1 MSESAVILEGEVA
14 RQFNPVDK
22 LRATNQDSSVSDWVP
37 SDTLDLGSLMAS
49 ENTLYLANIDDD
61 CDAYEE
67 VEVDVSEELEDGDYK
82 KITGKGN
89 DGNDYAVGLDENGNL
104 TSEMI
109 PSAIHIVIK
118 PRKLEY
124 EEGET
129 LDFTG
134 IHVYLM
140 DGNNHLFTSEDY
152 PTGEIPFE
160 ELLLP
165 ITVAHGSSDRHASSD
180 IDLSPLTQPIAFA
193 YGNASYSYDW
203 GGLNYNTRVTVD
215 GFVTTVVFKS
225 GGGIGIILAARE
237 SKTFFCE
244 NWTIN
249 SQGEE
254 SEHQTTTGQLSGT
267 FEHNGKTVYWGGSSA
282 VSFHFDNIV
291 AIPCAGEIAGDENVA
306 SALDPKIAW
315 TMVYGDNSGSGG
327 QIPVQFQRSDGE
339 ILEDS
344 FQINVS
350 EKSESN
356 STESNS
362 TESDSGSGHTSGGF

>member
-14 RQFNPVDK
+14 RRFNPVDK

-37 SDTLDLGSLMAS
+37 SDTLDLGNLMAS

-82 KITGKGN
+82 KITGKGD

-104 TSEMI
+104 TSEMV
-109 PSAIHIVIK
+109 PSAIHIAIK

-140 DGNNHLFTSEDY
+140 DGNNQRFTSEDY

-165 ITVAHGSSDRHASSD
+165 VT
-180 IDLSPLTQPIAFA
+180 IAD
-193 YGNASYSYDW
+193 GE
-203 GGLNYNTRVTVD
+203 GG
-215 GFVTTVVFKS
+215 
-225 GGGIGIILAARE
+225 
-237 SKTFFCE
+237 
-244 NWTIN
+244 
-249 SQGEE
+249 
-254 SEHQTTTGQLSGT
+254 
-267 FEHNGKTVYWGGSSA
+267 GGSSETFIDVDGLNNPLCLWNINEGSQYHVYWDQENPYYYY
-282 VSFHFDNIV
+282 VSELEATAPVYILKLSRMNEEGYISVNCSTESFRIKTQRQTPPSWDPQINISGSRQTTYGGHSVHITTPMVTSRDNV
-291 AIPCAGEIAGDENVA
+291 CNLVPASPAQEIAIQNVA
-306 SALDPKIAW
+306 VLALTEGREI
-315 TMVYGDNSGSGG
+315 G
-327 QIPVQFQRSDGE
+327 QNTVPVQWLRSDGE
-339 ILEDS
+339 TLEDS
-344 FQINVS
+344 FSIEINPGT
-350 EKSESN
+350 N
-356 STESNS
+356 STPS
-362 TESDSGSGHTSGGF
+362 ESDSGSGHTSGGF

>member
-14 RQFNPVDK
+14 RRFNPVDK

-37 SDTLDLGSLMAS
+37 SDTLDLGSLMVS
-49 ENTLYLANIDDD
+49 ENNLYMANIDDD

-140 DGNNHLFTSEDY
+140 DGNNQRFTSEDY

-165 ITVAHGSSDRHASSD
+165 VTTAEGDGSDYSSSTLDGLTVNYCDAYSMSWGFGTTESEQKGNSWK
-180 IDLSPLTQPIAFA
+180 IDLIA
-193 YGNASYSYDW
+193 
-203 GGLNYNTRVTVD
+203 
-215 GFVTTVVFKS
+215 
-225 GGGIGIILAARE
+225 
-237 SKTFFCE
+237 
-244 NWTIN
+244 
-249 SQGEE
+249 Q
-254 SEHQTTTGQLSGT
+254 SGT
-267 FEHNGKTVYWGGSSA
+267 FYGLIYAPTAISNGVFPLVCGETPFVGTRVNQNETHQSFQSNEVPITITGGKKIYHYGFSTLTDSYPNIHYFPPKT
-282 VSFHFDNIV
+282 
-291 AIPCAGEIAGDENVA
+291 
-306 SALDPKIAW
+306 
-315 TMVYGDNSGSGG
+315 YGDLSDILNALYNGTPSGG
-327 QIPVQFQRSDGE
+327 DSEIPVQWMRSDGE
-339 ILEDS
+339 MLEDS
-344 FQINVS
+344 FQISISSQS
-350 EKSESN
+350 ENTSN
-356 STESNS
+356 SS
-362 TESDSGSGHTSGGF
+362 TSDSGSGHTSGGF

>member
-1 MSESAVILEGEVA
+1 MGESAVILEGEVA
-14 RQFNPVDK
+14 RRFNPVDK

-104 TSEMI
+104 TSEMV

-160 ELLLP
+160 ELVFPVTMASETGDHGSIQRLPDYMEARIPPPLPLTGGARFELLGTYNWIHNVEISVSVTCIFFHTDSNHGVFIFASKEEFDVGNNDRKKDMEPIP
-165 ITVAHGSSDRHASSD
+165 ITKDKHSSSYTNDGKIVHYLQLSTSWLGTDYPFTEIEDADSSYVYNYANV
-180 IDLSPLTQPIAFA
+180 IAWYA
-193 YGNASYSYDW
+193 IYGE
-203 GGLNYNTRVTVD
+203 V
-215 GFVTTVVFKS
+215 S
-225 GGGIGIILAARE
+225 GG
-237 SKTFFCE
+237 
-244 NWTIN
+244 
-249 SQGEE
+249 
-254 SEHQTTTGQLSGT
+254 
-267 FEHNGKTVYWGGSSA
+267 
-282 VSFHFDNIV
+282 
-291 AIPCAGEIAGDENVA
+291 
-306 SALDPKIAW
+306 
-315 TMVYGDNSGSGG
+315 NSG
-327 QIPVQFQRSDGE
+327 IPVQWLRSDGE
-339 ILEDS
+339 MLEDNFS
-344 FQINVS
+344 ITV
-350 EKSESN
+350 KPKP
-356 STESNS
+356 STESNNS
-362 TESDSGSGHTSGGF
+362 TSDSGSGHTSGGF